1 MTSDG
6 FKLVDGPKTHPL
18 VKWGGHAY
26 AFYIWVKY
34 RGRDRLQLDLQ
45 LPMELVPIT
54 TNVVGSNSGNG
65 EV

>member
-1 MTSDG
+1 MKSGG
-6 FKLVDGPKTHPL
+6 FKLVGGPKTHPL

-26 AFYIWVKY
+26 AFYIWLKY

-45 LPMELVPIT
+45 LITHLVLIT
-54 TNVVGSNSGNG
+54 TNVVGSNPANG